1 MKKRILAVFLV
12 LATLACLL
20 CACGGAT
27 TEVPASS
34 DETTASSGDSS
45 VAASERAS
53 ANEIIVGIPQDLDS
67 LDPYQT
73 GTAGTREVMF
83 NIFEGLVKLN
93 SDGNYVDAVASSHS
107 VSEDGLTYTFTL
119 RDGVLFHNGEAV
131 TMEDVIYSFETCAAT
146 TVNEAVAAALSDA
159 QITSEGNDLIITLS
173 QANSDFLAYV
183 SNVYITPAGYED
195 QATAP
200 VGTGPFRFVSYS
212 VQESFVIE
220 KNEDYY
226 GTPAYLDKVTFKIFD
241 GSDAELLALEAGS
254 IDLCAHLQYDQIST
268 LNNGYTV
275 LDGTMNL
282 AVALYLNH
290 DVEPFDNEKVR
301 QALCWAID
309 VDEVM
314 AFATGGQGVKIGSS
328 MFPNFTK
335 YFDASLADNYGYD
348 VEKAKQL
355 LAEAGYPD
363 GFSFTITYATEYEHP
378 YGDMAAVIQQQLAE
392 VGITVELNPI
402 EWASWYTDVYQGRN
416 FDATLVGFDTSVLT
430 ASGMLQRWTTGASK
444 NMINYSNADYDAAY
458 AAAQATQDDAE
469 QTALYKQCL
478 EILSDTAANVY
489 IQDLAEYVVINPAL
503 EGYEFYPLYIL
514 DMSTVRYAAGNFA
527 R

>member
-1 MKKRILAVFLV
+1 MKKRILAVFLG
-12 LATLACLL
+12 LAILTCLL
-20 CACGGAT
+20 SACGEAT
-27 TEVPASS
+27 TENPGSS
-34 DETTASSGDSS
+34 DETTASSGEPQVSGD
-45 VAASERAS
+45 RAS

-67 LDPYQT
+67 LDPYQM
-73 GTAGTREVMF
+73 GTAGTREVLF
-83 NIFEGLVKLN
+83 NVFEGLVKLS
-93 SDGNYVDAVASSHS
+93 SDGSYVDAVASSHS

-131 TMEDVIYSFETCAAT
+131 TTEDVLHSFEACAAS
-146 TVNEAVAAALSDA
+146 TVNEAVAAALSAA
-159 QITSEGNDLIITLS
+159 QITAEGNDIIITLPEP
-173 QANSDFLAYV
+173 NSDFLAYV
-183 SNVYITPAGYED
+183 SNAYITPADYND
-195 QATAP
+195 QGTAP

-220 KNEDYY
+220 KNPDYY

-241 GSDAELLALEAGS
+241 STEAELLALDAGS

-275 LDGTMNL
+275 LDSTMNL
-282 AVALYLNH
+282 AVALYLNNA
-290 DVEPFDNEKVR
+290 VEPFDNELVR

-355 LAEAGYPD
+355 LAEAGYED

-378 YGDMAAVIQQQLAE
+378 YGDMAAVIQQQLAL

-402 EWASWYTDVYQGRN
+402 EWASWYSDVYQGRD
-416 FDATLVGFDTSVLT
+416 FESTLVGFDTSVLT
-430 ASGMLQRWTTGASK
+430 ASGMLQRWTSGAAN
-444 NMINYSNADYDAAY
+444 NMIGYSNPEYDATFE
-458 AAAQATQDDAE
+458 AAQSTQDDAE
-469 QTALYKQCL
+469 QTALYKKCL
-478 EILSDTAANVY
+478 QILSDTAANVY

-514 DMSTVRYAAGNFA
+514 DMSTVRYTDQSAE
-527 R
+527 